1 MSARRKARK
10 RALDVLFSAD
20 VKEIT
25 LAQALEDAELIA
37 AREPERASSW
47 TYARELVQGVV
58 DHRLDINDVL
68 AETST
73 SWPLD
78 RMPSVDRAVLRLAV
92 WEILHNPDVPT
103 GVAISE
109 AVELVS
115 ELSTEA
121 SGPFVH
127 GILAAIAEGHGIEQT
142 QP

>member
-47 TYARELVQGVV
+47 AYARELVQGVV

>member
-1 MSARRKARK
+1 VSARRKARK

-47 TYARELVQGVV
+47 AYARELVQGVV

-78 RMPSVDRAVLRLAV
+78 RMPAVDRAVLRLAV

>member
-1 MSARRKARK
+1 VSARRKARK

>member
-1 MSARRKARK
+1 VSARRKARK

-47 TYARELVQGVV
+47 AYARELVQGVV